1 LLDVLGPQ
9 HFALLTTPP
18 SPPYPAPLA
27 GALAVLDASTHHILE
42 IGCHL
47 GKSTEV
53 MQQRVTEVKGTG
65 RVIGVDIGP
74 AIIAKAQKRSP
85 SIQYECMSAWE
96 TEDLLSLGVPFDV
109 ILVDVGGLSGHDCVL
124 DSVALLMQLCYA
136 FKSSVKFVIIKSK
149 CMRDLSKTFVGWHS
163 TWGGGE
169 GSGGAEGGRGE

>member
-1 LLDVLGPQ
+1 MV
-9 HFALLTTPP
+9 
-18 SPPYPAPLA
+18 
-27 GALAVLDASTHHILE
+27 
-42 IGCHL
+42 
-47 GKSTEV
+47 
-53 MQQRVTEVKGTG
+53 QQRVTDAKGTG

-74 AIIAKAQKRSP
+74 AIIAKARKRSP

-163 TWGGGE
+163 TWG
-169 GSGGAEGGRGE
+169 EGGVEGGGRRE